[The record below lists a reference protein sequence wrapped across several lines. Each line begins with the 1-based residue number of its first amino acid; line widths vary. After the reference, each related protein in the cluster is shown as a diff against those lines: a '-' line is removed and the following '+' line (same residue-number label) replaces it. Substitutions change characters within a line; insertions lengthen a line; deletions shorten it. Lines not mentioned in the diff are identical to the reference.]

1 MAQIHTYTTDG
12 TISLSDKIIG
22 TDGDVGANNATKNFT
37 VGSLQTFLGNQFAP
51 KTDFETLQTTVTTNR
66 ANVDTAFTN
75 SGTGSSAVT
84 TFDQREI
91 KLKDVANSAGVSTGS
106 ITIGREG
113 NVGIN
118 ILSNNFNPSANANI
132 PISHGLIRVG
142 KAGDSPSS
150 SDFGNYG
157 LMGDLGGTV
166 MIQNETGPKSTV
178 IALKATSAGSSK
190 TVFAVAARTPI
201 TGNPYSSVST
211 GFGGSHHYN
220 LRVTGKSDL
229 SLGHNSGS
237 HTSNITARKFTSI
250 ANSNYYVEPAA
261 STRINQLQASR
272 ITPITSGSTSGVAS
286 STFAIPKVSNIE
298 SLGFNATNTQAGML
312 GQMLFDDNYIYICTQ
327 AGSSG
332 SAVWRRAA
340 ISTF

>member
-132 PISHGLIRVG
+132 HTSHGLIRVG
-142 KAGDSPSS
+142 KAGTAPAS

-157 LMGDLGGTV
+157 LAGDLGGTV
-166 MIQNETGPKSTV
+166 MIQNETGPKSTI
-178 IALKATSAGSSK
+178 IALKATSAGSNK

-229 SLGHNSGS
+229 SLGHNNSS
-237 HTSNITARKFTSI
+237 HTSNITAKKFTSI
-250 ANSNYYVEPAA
+250 ANSTYYVEPAA
-261 STRINQLQASR
+261 SAKINQFQANR
-272 ITPITSGSTSGVAS
+272 ITPITSGSTSGTAS
-286 STFAIPKVSNIE
+286 SIFAIPKVSNVE
-298 SLGFNATNTQAGML
+298 QSGFNSANNQAGFL
-312 GQMLFDDNYIYICTQ
+312 GQMLFDDSYIYICTA
-327 AGSSG
+327 AGSPG
-332 SAVWRRAA
+332 SATWKRVA
-340 ISTF
+340 ISAW